1 MFGLCD
7 LFGICSLLIFFSL
20 GFVLHEFHIFFPMI
34 YIIIRRN
41 KASIAYG
48 IKELSTAGTAGTRG
62 ISWTMIPLLRY
73 LQKLSG
79 QDWEESLQDQVEINY
94 L

>member
-20 GFVLHEFHIFFPMI
+20 RFVLHKFHIFFPMI
-34 YIIIRRN
+34 HIIIRRN

-62 ISWTMIPLLRY
+62 ISWDNDTASALPTEIVRSRLGRVS
-73 LQKLSG
+73 SG
-79 QDWEESLQDQVEINY
+79 PS
-94 L
+94 